1 MYRINPFQPV
11 RQIVGDLKDVP
22 SETDAAML
30 LSRSAAYS
38 VRDGSPEAM
47 LRFALAYY
55 LWREHTLDGATMAEI
70 VEVMKALGARRPAN
84 DPV

>member
-38 VRDGSPEAM
+38 VRDENPEAM
-47 LRFALAYY
+47 LRLALAYY

>member
-11 RQIVGDLKDVP
+11 RQIVGDLKDVL
-22 SETDAAML
+22 SEVEAASM

-38 VRDGSPEAM
+38 VRDNSPEAM

-55 LWREHTLDGATMAEI
+55 LWQGRELDEAVMAEI
-70 VEVMKALGARRPAN
+70 VEVMKALGTRRPAN
-84 DPV
+84 DPI